1 MGYEMEFCKASREE
15 LIFIAKIVYVM
26 LEKQPV
32 YKRVPC
38 QWSETFG
45 NELVNSFFLLK
56 KLKKTWFFPP
66 GEKL

>member
-32 YKRVPC
+32 LQKSTLSVEWNIW
-38 QWSETFG
+38 QWTS
-45 NELVNSFFLLK
+45 
-56 KLKKTWFFPP
+56 
-66 GEKL
+66 